1 MMNEKII
8 KEIKERLEIMRN
20 SKEKLT
26 NRERIL
32 IQDIRCLLELYSK

>member
-1 MMNEKII
+1 MNEKII